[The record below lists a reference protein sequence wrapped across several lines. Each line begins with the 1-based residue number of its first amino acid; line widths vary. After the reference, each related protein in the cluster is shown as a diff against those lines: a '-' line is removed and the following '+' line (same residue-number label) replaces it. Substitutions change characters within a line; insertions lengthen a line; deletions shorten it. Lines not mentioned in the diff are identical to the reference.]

1 MNTNDSPAT
10 PDRRPLETRRQAWV
24 PKLAR
29 LLDRAGFSPNA
40 ISMLGILASV
50 AGAGAMVATRDM
62 DDSVGAG
69 SLFLFAA
76 LMIQARLLA
85 NMMDGLVAVECGRG
99 SPDGDFFNEV
109 PDRLEDAVLLTAAGY
124 AADRLWL
131 GELAAMLAIATAYLR
146 AYRASRGLGQD
157 FRGPGAK
164 PHRMFVLTVS
174 MIFSAVAAFKG
185 VGDEARAVI
194 PAYALCA
201 IALLCVVTLL
211 RRGAKTLRDMRA
223 PKT

>member
-1 MNTNDSPAT
+1 
-10 PDRRPLETRRQAWV
+10 
-24 PKLAR
+24 
-29 LLDRAGFSPNA
+29 
-40 ISMLGILASV
+40 MLGILAAL
-50 AGAGAMVATRDM
+50 AGAGAMVATRHT
-62 DDSVGAG
+62 DSTACAG
-69 SLFLFAA
+69 GLFLFAA

-124 AADRLWL
+124 AAARLWL
-131 GELAAMLAIATAYLR
+131 GELAAMLAIAVAYLR

-164 PHRMFVLTVS
+164 PHRMFVLTLAMLWAALECGAFQEGVHPIA
-174 MIFSAVAAFKG
+174 IFYG
-185 VGDEARAVI
+185 LAVI
-194 PAYALCA
+194 VALA
-201 IALLCVVTLL
+201 VVTLL

-223 PKT
+223 PKA